1 MTDVYDPAFETA
13 MQNSTIHSA
22 NCLPSGTQ
30 LGPFQLSDVVGEGG
44 FGIVYLARDT
54 QLDRTVA
61 IKEYMPSSLA
71 GRSERRTVAVRPQHK
86 SIFDAGLKSF
96 INEARLLAKFSHP
109 ALVQVHQF
117 FEQNDTAYMVMRYYE
132 GITLSRMVTEKSV
145 QISEERLAMW
155 GKKLLDA
162 IEVLHRAECFHRDIA
177 PDNILIQPD
186 GSPILLDFGAARK
199 IIGDMAH
206 AMTMVLKPGYAP
218 IEQYADEGSMR
229 QGAWTD
235 VYQMAAVM
243 YFAITG
249 KTPSSSVSRM
259 IEDTQPALAS
269 LTVAG
274 FRPEFLAAID
284 HALALRPENRPQS
297 IAEFRRLLGWEQESA
312 TPETGAERVSAPS
325 SAAAKSNAAPPAPL
339 PPTVPVLHPAPAPL
353 ESPEP
358 QEPPE
363 PLASPPHETIAPP
376 EAGTNVSR
384 RAPRYLAV
392 GAVLAALGIAGTALA
407 ILGTTDA
414 PPAGQTAA
422 ANERHEEASAWLH
435 AKSIGTVDALTSFLA
450 KHPEGPHAREARQSL
465 AELAENPQA
474 PLSQA
479 AGRQQVAYA
488 PPPANAPVVPEK
500 APAAQ
505 PAQPQNAPAETVAA
519 RENARPASKGLL
531 KLQIAPWGRVF
542 IDGSRRPVLSP
553 PVSEIELAPGTHL
566 VHIGNDSENTH
577 RTSVDIKAGE
587 ATILAH
593 QFEQTSER
601 E

>member
-1 MTDVYDPAFETA
+1 
-13 MQNSTIHSA
+13 MQNPTIHSA

-132 GITLSRMVTEKSV
+132 GSTLSRMVTEKSV

-259 IEDTQPALAS
+259 IEDTQPALA
-269 LTVAG
+269 LLPLAG

-297 IAEFRRLLGWEQESA
+297 IAEFRRLLGWEQASA
-312 TPETGAERVSAPS
+312 TPETDAERVSTPS
-325 SAAAKSNAAPPAPL
+325 SATPAAAKSNAAPPAPL
-339 PPTVPVLHPAPAPL
+339 PPTVPVLHPAPEPQK
-353 ESPEP
+353 P
-358 QEPPE
+358 QEPPNLPE
-363 PLASPPHETIAPP
+363 SPESWASPPHESMPPP
-376 EAGTNVSR
+376 EARPNVSR

-407 ILGTTDA
+407 ILGTTDT

-435 AKSIGTVDALTSFLA
+435 AKGIGTVDALTSFLA
-450 KHPEGPHAREARQSL
+450 RHPEGTHAREARQSL
-465 AELAENPQA
+465 AKLAENPQA

-479 AGRQQVAYA
+479 TGRQQVVIP
-488 PPPANAPVVPEK
+488 PPPANAPAAPEK
-500 APAAQ
+500 SPVAP
-505 PAQPQNAPAETVAA
+505 PAQMQSTPAETVAA
-519 RENARPASKGLL
+519 RENVRPASKGLL

-553 PVSEIELAPGTHL
+553 PVREIELAPGIHL
-566 VHIGNDSENTH
+566 VHIGNDSENTL

-587 ATILAH
+587 TTILAH
-593 QFEQTSER
+593 QFEQSSER
-601 E
+601 K